1 MKKYILAIF
10 ILGGVFFLLPET
22 VTFKKATLKV
32 VSDILGEKSR
42 FEQNAPTKV
51 TILPWVE
58 ESRAKASVYQP
69 LPKRDI
75 GTYAVPTA
83 HAAIIIDA
91 ESSNIL
97 FEQNAHQHRQIA
109 SLTKVFTA
117 LLVAEKIKS
126 FDEVVTISEEAL
138 QVDGTKVGCPNS
150 GVCPG
155 NKLVVGEKVRVK
167 DLLKAALMNSANDA
181 ITALGIYV
189 AGGSE
194 EAFVDIMNRRAKE
207 LGLEDSHFCT
217 PSGLEIDGREQD
229 CYSSA
234 HDIARITAEAL
245 KYPALWDI
253 MRIQS
258 ETISSVDG
266 VYTHDIANTNRL
278 LGQLPNLLG
287 TKTGFTPLAGYSL
300 MAAIS
305 DDTGKRKIVAVV
317 LDDQDRWASVTQMSA
332 WAFQSHEWK

>member
-1 MKKYILAIF
+1 MKKYGLAILV
-10 ILGGVFFLLPET
+10 LGGVFFLLPET
-22 VTFKKATLKV
+22 MTFKATILKTFGE
-32 VSDILGEKSR
+32 IFGEKSR
-42 FEQNAPTKV
+42 FEKTVPTASQPV
-51 TILPWVE
+51 PWVV
-58 ESRAKASVYQP
+58 ESRAKAVVYQP

-75 GTYAVPTA
+75 GIYAVPTA

-91 ESSNIL
+91 ESGNIL
-97 FEQNAHQHRQIA
+97 FEHNAHQHRQIA

-117 LLVAEKIKS
+117 LLVAEHVKS
-126 FDEVVTISEEAL
+126 FDEVVTIPAEAL
-138 QVDGTKVGCPNS
+138 QVDGTKVGCPNT

-155 NKLVVGEKVRVK
+155 NQMVVGEKLKVR

-189 AGGSE
+189 SGGSE
-194 EAFVDIMNRRAKE
+194 EAFVDLMNRRAKE
-207 LGLEDSHFCT
+207 LGLDDSHFCT

-234 HDIARITAEAL
+234 HDIARITTEAL
-245 KYPALWDI
+245 NYPALWDI

-266 VYTHDIANTNRL
+266 VHTHDIANTNKL

-300 MAAIS
+300 MAAVG
-305 DDTGKRKIVAVV
+305 DDIGRRKVVAVV
-317 LDDQDRWASVTQMSA
+317 LDDQDRWASITSMTS